1 MPTEKK
7 SFVLYNDQFPMFKKL
22 TNSQAGE
29 LIKMIFAHETGEA
42 FKTKDLAVDIAF
54 TSIEQ
59 HLNRDSKKWK
69 DIQKKRIAASKQ
81 AQKKRHQVTPHDTT
95 WSQAEGVNVNASV
108 NAIVNDNVSLNDID
122 KTINKIE
129 NFPFK
134 SKKFIEAFYSWIK
147 YKREDHKQN
156 FTHNTINA
164 LLKNIKSNYTL
175 VHNAI
180 DAIES
185 SIANNYK
192 NIYPASKNKKKVVKT
207 NYQPPAPPEPRVK
220 KNRVSYNEL
229 NDPNSVLGK
238 MKLDFEKNMK
248 EAEKKQIKK
257 KGRADELRKALSK

>member
-1 MPTEKK
+1 MAAEKK

-42 FKTKDLAVDIAF
+42 IKTKDLAVDIAF

-81 AQKKRHQVTPHDTT
+81 AQKKRDQVIPHDTT
-95 WSQAEGVNVNASV
+95 WNQVEGVNVNANV

-134 SKKFIEAFYSWIK
+134 SKKFVEAFYNWIK

-164 LLKNIKSNYTL
+164 LLKNIKNNYTL

-180 DAIES
+180 DAIDS

-207 NYQPPAPPEPRVK
+207 NYQPPPTPEPRVK